1 MRSFILICMLLF
13 PVMGKA
19 QNDAPDYGQVLHD
32 GKVYAKYKTFGSKAP
47 TIPVVGQGDYDPL
60 PINPETKGEDFKD
73 IVISLPDGH
82 EVIYITARVLSS
94 PAYAYL
100 EYYYNIK
107 LPDYGAE
114 INITVYPYF
123 FETFSRQLIQYDV
136 LKDGTFQY
144 EAMERMLKSLSTSNH
159 YLAKRIIDE
168 GKCRNYNVSPYDVPG
183 APKALQ
189 VINKKIYL
197 DDVLIGSYNKNNTM
211 RHYGSF
217 RNEHAF
223 YIMGAEGISV
233 AQLRVP
239 ILRSSFYMETLPEK
253 KYFEIYSPE
262 RQEEKIIAEAAKVL
276 LAAGA
281 LKQP

>member
-1 MRSFILICMLLF
+1 MRSFMFLYMLLF
-13 PVMGKA
+13 PAVCGA
-19 QNDAPDYGQVLHD
+19 QNNVPDYGHILHE
-32 GKVYAKYKTFGSKAP
+32 GKVYANYKTFGSKAP

-60 PINPETKGEDFKD
+60 PLNPETKGEDFKD

-94 PAYAYL
+94 PEYAYL

-114 INITVYPYF
+114 INIEVYPYF
-123 FETFSRQLIQYDV
+123 FENFSKQLIQYDV

-144 EAMERMLKSLSTSNH
+144 EAMETMLKSLSKSNH
-159 YLAKRIIDE
+159 YISKKTIDE
-168 GKCRNYNVSPYDVPG
+168 GKYRNYNVSPYDVPS
-183 APKALQ
+183 APKTLQ
-189 VINKKIYL
+189 VMNQKIYL
-197 DDVLIGSYNKNNTM
+197 NDIVIGRYNKHGTM
-211 RHYGSF
+211 QRYGSV
-217 RNEHAF
+217 RNEHVF
-223 YIMGAEGISV
+223 YIMGAAGISV

>member
-1 MRSFILICMLLF
+1 MRSFILICLLLF
-13 PVMGKA
+13 PAMCSA
-19 QNDAPDYGQVLHD
+19 QNDVPDYGHILHE
-32 GKVYAKYKTFGSKAP
+32 GKVYANYKIFGNKAP
-47 TIPVVGQGDYDPL
+47 TIPIVGQGDYDPL
-60 PINPETKGEDFKD
+60 PLNPETKGEDFKD
-73 IVISLPDGH
+73 MVISLADGH

-94 PAYAYL
+94 PEYAYL

-114 INITVYPYF
+114 INIEVYPYF
-123 FETFSRQLIQYDV
+123 FETFSKQLIQYNV
-136 LKDGTFQY
+136 LKHAAFQY
-144 EAMERMLKSLSTSNH
+144 EAMEMMLKSFSKSNH
-159 YLAKRIIDE
+159 YISKKTIDE
-168 GKCRNYNVSPYDVPG
+168 GKYRNYNVSPYDVPG

-189 VINKKIYL
+189 VMNEKIYL
-197 DDVLIGSYNKNNTM
+197 GDIVIGSYSKNGTM
-211 RHYGSF
+211 QRYGSV
-217 RNEHAF
+217 RNEHVF
-223 YIMGAEGISV
+223 YIMGAEGVSV